1 MNTKNRPYFGLV
13 AIFLVG
19 AIAGFLVKAAIKAKV
34 TSSPD
39 DRKITAVKQTFDFK
53 AAQDNVDKQDQA
65 SQAQQDQGVPSDQAA
80 PGDQGAPVVPGQ

>member
-1 MNTKNRPYFGLV
+1 MNKENRPYLALI

-39 DRKITAVKQTFDFK
+39 DRKITAVKQVFDFK
-53 AAQDNVDKQDQA
+53 AAQDNVDKQEQA
-65 SQAQQDQGVPSDQAA
+65 LQEQPDQGVPSE
-80 PGDQGAPVVPGQ
+80 